1 MLVLIASLVSGCGDN
16 REVREEESGSTLP
29 SASPVISQLDTGQ
42 RVNLTEYWTWDSTTT
57 AGDPVQSGEY
67 VAVAKVTLAGDDLA
81 ANPIAVVVP

>member
-1 MLVLIASLVSGCGDN
+1 
-16 REVREEESGSTLP
+16 
-29 SASPVISQLDTGQ
+29 LDTGQ